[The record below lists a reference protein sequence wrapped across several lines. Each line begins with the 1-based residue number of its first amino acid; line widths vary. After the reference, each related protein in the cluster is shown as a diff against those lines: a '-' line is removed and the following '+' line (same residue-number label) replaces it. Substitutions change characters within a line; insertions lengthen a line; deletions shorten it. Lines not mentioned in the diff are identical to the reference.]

1 MSVEKVILV
10 VTISGFLVNERCS
23 LKICLMMQAIEASL
37 PVHPETPGR
46 SSAEVSNVHHH
57 PDGQK
62 A

>member
-1 MSVEKVILV
+1 MM
-10 VTISGFLVNERCS
+10 TISGFLVNERCS
-23 LKICLMMQAIEASL
+23 LNICLMMQAIETSL